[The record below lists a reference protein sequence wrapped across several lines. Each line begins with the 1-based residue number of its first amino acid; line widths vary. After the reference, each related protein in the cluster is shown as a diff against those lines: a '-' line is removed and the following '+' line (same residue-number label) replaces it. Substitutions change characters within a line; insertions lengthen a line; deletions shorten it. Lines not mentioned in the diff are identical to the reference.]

1 MADPSGNTAGGTR
14 RASGPGQRTTPLA
27 RTDLAPRASD
37 SHQRRLSQSGGHR
50 SRSRWS
56 FAPGVPQRPTNR
68 VSQEVH
74 RQNEGQTL
82 SRGGACRTRTYSRPA
97 GIARRRLLASR
108 VPGPAG
114 DNSPGESQE
123 TWWARSPR
131 SPGEG
136 SPTGLEPD
144 SNATQCR
151 TAVKPKLT
159 NRALRRGERRPG
171 CPSNRSRHQG
181 DFNLRG

>member
-1 MADPSGNTAGGTR
+1 MADPSGDTAGGTR

-27 RTDLAPRASD
+27 RTDPAPRASD
-37 SHQRRLSQSGGHR
+37 SHQRRLSQSGGNR

-74 RQNEGQTL
+74 LRNEGQTL
-82 SRGGACRTRTYSRPA
+82 SRGGACCTRSHSRPA

-114 DNSPGESQE
+114 DNSPRESQE
-123 TWWARSPR
+123 TWWAASPR

-159 NRALRRGERRPG
+159 NRALRLGEFQTRCPFNLNRHRGG
-171 CPSNRSRHQG
+171 S
-181 DFNLRG
+181 NLRG